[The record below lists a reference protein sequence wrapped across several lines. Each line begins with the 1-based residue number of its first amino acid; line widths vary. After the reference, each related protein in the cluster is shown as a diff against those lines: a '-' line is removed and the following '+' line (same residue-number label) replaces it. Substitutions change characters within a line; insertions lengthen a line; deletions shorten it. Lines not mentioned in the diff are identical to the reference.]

1 MVRILK
7 SMPMVVMNEGV
18 KLSSLNRSRQHDL
31 PTPESPIRRSLICRG
46 SCVREEKL
54 EVVDVVRESHS
65 CGFGLP
71 WRGQSVGESDSGWRY
86 KGRRR
91 QWEGKSESDGIS
103 ADGEFTGQDSR
114 G

>member
-1 MVRILK
+1 
-7 SMPMVVMNEGV
+7 
-18 KLSSLNRSRQHDL
+18 
-31 PTPESPIRRSLICRG
+31 
-46 SCVREEKL
+46 
-54 EVVDVVRESHS
+54 
-65 CGFGLP
+65 
-71 WRGQSVGESDSGWRY
+71 VGESDSGWRY

>member
-1 MVRILK
+1 
-7 SMPMVVMNEGV
+7 MPMVVMNEGV
-18 KLSSLNRSRQHDL
+18 KLSSLNRSRVVL
-31 PTPESPIRRSLICRG
+31 ERRSWKWWMVG
-46 SCVREEKL
+46 VG
-54 EVVDVVRESHS
+54 VDVVRESHS